1 MQISFCGQYCIDI
14 KESSLYIHNMKTE
27 FPDKKRKTK
36 LVITMGPALQEYA
49 TLREALKIAD
59 AVRLNASHSRPEE
72 RTPVLKLIRKISDEL
87 GRLIPVFLDLQGPKW
102 RIGLLEEPQNLEKDS
117 TGILYAAGTPAPKGH
132 PWAAPLP
139 HPELFTGARVGQIW
153 VLDDGALKLEVT
165 GIRDNQILLKVL
177 VGGQLKARKGV
188 HPIGLDVAFDPLT
201 PRDLE
206 DVRWG
211 VEEGVDLF
219 AQSFVRRAS
228 DVEELNLHIRELGGP
243 QTVIAKIEHPQA
255 LDNLEEILQVSWGL
269 MVARGDLGVEFG
281 VEKVPALQKQIILMA
296 RHALKPV
303 ITATQMLESMI
314 ENPQPT
320 RAEASDVANAIWD
333 GTDAVMLSAESAVGK
348 YPLEAVGYLDSIA
361 ADADAHYKPRIGL
374 LADKL
379 EENLSGRTDVSVA
392 FAACRTAEEI
402 GARLIVVFTEG
413 GGSARLVSRMA
424 ADIPVI
430 GATTDMANARRM
442 GLLRGV
448 ESLLIVRT
456 NHFSEM
462 LASIKPLLKTM
473 KGLES
478 GDRIVITL
486 GHPLWTTGTTNM
498 MRVETF

>member
-1 MQISFCGQYCIDI
+1 MNNDFLI
-14 KESSLYIHNMKTE
+14 
-27 FPDKKRKTK
+27 KKRKTK
-36 LVITMGPALQEYA
+36 LVITMGPALRDDES
-49 TLREALKIAD
+49 LRKALKLAD
-59 AVRLNASHSRPEE
+59 AVRLNASHSQPAE

-87 GRLIPVFLDLQGPKW
+87 GRMIPVFLDLQGPKW
-102 RIGLLEEPQNLEKDS
+102 RIGLLEEPVLLEKDS
-117 TGILYAAGTPAPKGH
+117 IGVLYLADTPVPEGYT
-132 PWAAPLP
+132 WAAPLP
-139 HPELFTGARVGQIW
+139 HPELFKGARVGQIW
-153 VLDDGALKLEVT
+153 VLDDGALKLEVVE
-165 GIRDNQILLKVL
+165 IRNQQIMLKVL
-177 VGGQLKARKGV
+177 VGGLLKARKGV

-211 VEEGVDLF
+211 IEEGVDLF

-228 DVEELNLHIRELGGP
+228 DVEALNLHIRELGGP
-243 QTVIAKIEHPQA
+243 QTIIAKIEHPQA
-255 LDNLEEILQVSWGL
+255 LDNLEEILHASWGV

-281 VEKVPALQKQIILMA
+281 VEKVPTLQKQIIMKA
-296 RHALKPV
+296 RRALKPV

-348 YPLEAVGYLDSIA
+348 HPLEAIYYLDSIA
-361 ADADAHYKPRIGL
+361 ADADAHYKPHIGL
-374 LADKL
+374 LKDTL
-379 EENLSGRTDVSVA
+379 EKNLSSRTDVSVA

-413 GGSARLVSRMA
+413 GGSARLVSRLA

-430 GATTDMANARRM
+430 GATTDIANARRM

-448 ESLLIVRT
+448 ESLLIPRAR
-456 NHFSEM
+456 HLSEM
-462 LASIKPLLKTM
+462 LASIRPLLKTRN
-473 KGLES
+473 GLQS
-478 GDRIVITL
+478 GDRVVMTL

-498 MRVETF
+498 MRVEIF